1 MVANH
6 QQLESLLQSNESL
19 SNLDHRHHERVFA
32 DTGIVAEVTLLNESE
47 PKHTFKALVVDGS
60 FSGCGIVAVTDHKID
75 LGQQC
80 LLTIEE
86 LGQMPSTVIWL
97 EPMGTNL
104 LRIGLAYQI

>member
-6 QQLESLLQSNESL
+6 QNLESLLQSNDFL
-19 SNLDHRHHERVFA
+19 SDLDHRHHERVFA
-32 DTGIVAEVTLLNESE
+32 DTGIVAEVTLLTESE
-47 PKHTFKALVVDGS
+47 PKYTFKALVVDGS

-86 LGQMPSTVIWL
+86 LGQMPSAVIWL
-97 EPMGTNL
+97 ETIGKNL